1 MRGGRCGLLVLAMVM
16 MVALLCGQTMRGQ
29 AAVAGA
35 GSEVGD
41 GSALRTDTPGP
52 HGRARVPVPTRA
64 TMLVPSAVTIP
75 TSALAP
81 TRALVPTPVPVPA
94 RVPAVRAEW
103 IDKGPVV
110 RPRGPA
116 RPVVGTTLFPQMA
129 RAAGTIFS
137 GTVTRVARPRTTRGQ
152 TLETVAITFHVER
165 AIRGATPGEEF
176 SISQWIGLWSNGQR
190 YRVGERVLLFLY
202 APSKL
207 GLTSCVAAPMGRF
220 DVDGAGRV
228 LLTAQHLSAFRADPV
243 LGGKSRARFS
253 DFALAVRRASGEE

>member
-1 MRGGRCGLLVLAMVM
+1 MRGGRCRLLVLAMVV
-16 MVALLCGQTMRGQ
+16 MVAVLVCGQMMRGQTMLGQ
-29 AAVAGA
+29 TA
-35 GSEVGD
+35 
-41 GSALRTDTPGP
+41 
-52 HGRARVPVPTRA
+52 RAQTA
-64 TMLVPSAVTIP
+64 QPSAAEQI
-75 TSALAP
+75 
-81 TRALVPTPVPVPA
+81 RADEAAAGFVRSLG
-94 RVPAVRAEW
+94 RAVRAEW

-110 RPRGPA
+110 RPGGPA
-116 RPVVGTTLFPQMA
+116 RPVGGTILFPQMA

-176 SISQWIGLWSNGQR
+176 TISQWVGLWSNGQR

-202 APSKL
+202 PPSKL

-220 DVDGAGRV
+220 AVDGAGRV

-243 LGGKSRARFS
+243 LGGKSRAPFS